1 MLLNFYGALRDHGL
15 PVSIREYLDLLSA
28 LRGRVAFA
36 DRGQFY
42 QLSRLCLIKDERWFD
57 RFDLAFARYFE
68 GLDLV
73 DIGLV
78 KVIPEEWL
86 RREMLKELSEAE
98 REAVEAIG
106 GWEKLMEEFKKRL
119 EEQEKRHEGGKR
131 WIGTGG
137 TSPYGNSGYNPFG
150 VRVGGESGAK
160 RATKV
165 WEQRRYRN
173 LDDSVQIGTRNIKMA
188 LRRLRRF
195 ARLGAEDELDLDD
208 TIGATARNA
217 GLLDVRM
224 VPERRNAVKILL
236 FLDVGGSMDPHVRLC
251 EELFSAARSEFK
263 YLEHFY
269 FHNFIY
275 DSVWRDNKM
284 RHDRATPLYEIL
296 RSYGADYKV
305 VIVGDAAMSP
315 YEIVQPG
322 GAIDQWNEEPGADS
336 LRRLLERYPKA
347 AWLNP
352 LTPDH
357 WRHTSSVGM
366 VGELMEGRMYP
377 LTLAGL
383 DEAIAELR

>member
-1 MLLNFYGALRDHGL
+1 MLINFFGALRDHGV
-15 PVSIREYLDLLSA
+15 PVSIREFLDLLSA
-28 LRGRVAFA
+28 LRGHVVFA
-36 DRGQFY
+36 DRDDFY
-42 QLSRLCLIKDERWFD
+42 HLSRLCLVKDERWFD
-57 RFDLAFARYFE
+57 RFDIAFRHYFE
-68 GLDLV
+68 GLDLT
-73 DIGLV
+73 DIGLA

-86 RREMLKELSEAE
+86 KREMLKELSEEE

-106 GWEKLMEEFKKRL
+106 GWDKLMEEFKKRL
-119 EEQEKRHEGGKR
+119 EEQQERHEGGSR
-131 WIGTGG
+131 WIGVGG

-150 VRVGGESGAK
+150 VRVGGEGGER
-160 RATKV
+160 RATKL

-173 LDDSVQIGTRNIKMA
+173 LDDGVQIGTRNIKMA

-195 ARLGAEDELDLDD
+195 ARQGAADEFDLNG
-208 TIGATARNA
+208 TISATAQNA

-224 VPERRNAVKILL
+224 IPERRNAVKVLL
-236 FLDVGGSMDPHVRLC
+236 FLDVGGSMDPHVKLC

-275 DSVWRDNKM
+275 DSVWRDNHM
-284 RHDRATPLYEIL
+284 RHDRSTSVEDIL
-296 RSYGADYKV
+296 RNYAGDYKV

-322 GAIDQWNEEPGADS
+322 GAIDQWNAEPGADS
-336 LRRLLERYPKA
+336 LQRLLRHYPKA

-352 LTPDH
+352 LPLDH
-357 WRHTSSVGM
+357 WRSAQSVDM
-366 VGELMEGRMYP
+366 VRELMEGRMYP

-383 DEAIAELR
+383 DEAISELM